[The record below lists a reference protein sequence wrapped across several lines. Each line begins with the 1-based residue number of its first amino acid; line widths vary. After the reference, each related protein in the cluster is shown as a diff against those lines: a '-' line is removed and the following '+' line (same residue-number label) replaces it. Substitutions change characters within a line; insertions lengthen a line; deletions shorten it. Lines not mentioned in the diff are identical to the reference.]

1 MRNSDRLNLSETIT
15 IPHDFYLRLNFKK
28 NMKKLIFAL
37 TLLFAATSIFAQ
49 KTELKTALDSLN
61 YAHGV
66 VAAETAKRLLGKD
79 INAKLFLEALNA
91 GLKGEATKFTAESA
105 PKIEQSISTGMWRGN
120 NAKFLEENKKRKEV
134 TTTASGLQYEVM
146 TRGTGTVSPVATDK
160 VEVHYHGTMVDG
172 SIFDSSVQRGQ
183 TAKFPLNGVI
193 SGWTEGL
200 QYMKEGDKFKFFI
213 PYNLAY
219 GERGRGPM
227 IKGYST
233 LIFEVELIKVNPQ

>member
-1 MRNSDRLNLSETIT
+1 
-15 IPHDFYLRLNFKK
+15 
-28 NMKKLIFAL
+28 MKKLIFSLA
-37 TLLFAATSIFAQ
+37 LLFAATSIFAQ

-61 YAHGV
+61 YAHGM
-66 VAAETAKRLLGKD
+66 VAGELAKRLLGAD
-79 INAKLFLEALNA
+79 MNAKLFMEALNA
-91 GLKGEATKFTAESA
+91 VMKGQPTQFTTETA
-105 PKIEQSISTGMWRGN
+105 PKIEQSISSGMFKGN

-146 TRGTGTVSPVATDK
+146 TRGTGTVSPLATDK
-160 VEVHYHGTMVDG
+160 VEVHYHGTMIDG
-172 SIFDSSVQRGQ
+172 SIFDSSVNRGQ

-193 SGWTEGL
+193 PGWTEGL

-219 GERGRGPM
+219 GERGRGPT

-233 LIFEVELIKVNPQ
+233 LIFEVELIKVNPL

>member
-1 MRNSDRLNLSETIT
+1 
-15 IPHDFYLRLNFKK
+15 
-28 NMKKLIFAL
+28 MKKLICAL
-37 TLLFAATSIFAQ
+37 AILFAATSIFAQ

-66 VAAETAKRLLGKD
+66 VAAETAKRILGKD
-79 INAKLFLEALNA
+79 MNAKLFLEALNA
-91 GLKGEATKFTAESA
+91 ALKGEPTKFTAENA
-105 PKIEQSISTGMWRGN
+105 PKIEQSISAGMWKGN
-120 NAKFLEENKKRKEV
+120 NAKFLEEKKKRPEV

-146 TRGTGTVSPVATDK
+146 KKGTGTVSPLATDK
-160 VEVHYHGTMVDG
+160 VEVHYHGTMITG
-172 SIFDSSVQRGQ
+172 EIFDSSVNRGQ

-193 SGWTEGL
+193 PGWTEGL

-219 GERGRGPM
+219 GERGRGPT

>member
-1 MRNSDRLNLSETIT
+1 MRNIDRLNLSELIS

>member
-1 MRNSDRLNLSETIT
+1 
-15 IPHDFYLRLNFKK
+15 
-28 NMKKLIFAL
+28 MKKLIFAL

>member
-1 MRNSDRLNLSETIT
+1 
-15 IPHDFYLRLNFKK
+15 
-28 NMKKLIFAL
+28 MKKLIFSL

-49 KTELKTALDSLN
+49 KTPPAAPKFELKSALDSLN
-61 YAHGV
+61 YAHGI
-66 VAAETAKRLLGKD
+66 VAAEAAKRLLGSD
-79 INAKLFLEALNA
+79 LNPKLFLEALNA
-91 GLKGEATKFTAESA
+91 ALKSESTQITAENA
-105 PKIEQSISTGMWRGN
+105 PKIEQSISAGMWRGK
-120 NAKFLEENKKRKEV
+120 NAKFLDENKKRKEV

-146 TRGTGTVSPVATDK
+146 TRGTGTVSPLATDK
-160 VEVHYHGTMVDG
+160 VEVHYHGTMITG
-172 SIFDSSVQRGQ
+172 EIFDSSVQRGQ

-193 SGWTEGL
+193 PGWTEGL

-219 GERGRGPM
+219 GERGRGAI

>member
-1 MRNSDRLNLSETIT
+1 MADTYLQTKT
-15 IPHDFYLRLNFKK
+15 GFHLRLNFK

-37 TLLFAATSIFAQ
+37 SLLFAATSIFAQ
-49 KTELKTALDSLN
+49 KPVAPVAPKLELKTALDSLN
-61 YAHGV
+61 YAHGM
-66 VAAETAKRLLGKD
+66 VAGETAKRLLGAD
-79 INAKLFLEALNA
+79 MNSKLFMEALNA
-91 GLKGEATKFTAESA
+91 ALKGQPGLFTTENA
-105 PKIEQSISTGMWRGN
+105 PKIEQSISAGMWKGN

-146 TRGTGTVSPVATDK
+146 TRGTGTVSPLATDK
-160 VEVHYHGTMVDG
+160 VEVHYHGTMTDG

-193 SGWTEGL
+193 PGWTEGL

-219 GERGRGPM
+219 GERGRGPT